1 MGFEAKKCQ
10 QREQNMSSLNN
21 LFATLAS
28 LDATTLLD
36 ATVILF
42 DIPSKFLERFSV
54 GFRRIENIG
63 SPMFGFLVGV
73 NDPKYLD
80 ETVLSQ
86 VNNSSFGRNLKSQK
100 LNGCTYYQDQPTG
113 WI

>member
-63 SPMFGFLVGV
+63 SPMFGFLV
-73 NDPKYLD
+73 
-80 ETVLSQ
+80 
-86 VNNSSFGRNLKSQK
+86 KSERS
-100 LNGCTYYQDQPTG
+100 
-113 WI
+113 